1 MSVITELTA
10 EESEFLLGRV
20 LARDSMADIELERAV
35 PASGQVMPYIWVTGR
50 DLPEFE
56 RRVRTSP
63 HVARLVAV
71 DVVNNQGM
79 YRIEWADD
87 GESLVYGL
95 AETGATILQAR
106 RKNSRNGTWQ
116 LQLQFEDYGGL
127 ARFHTYCRRDGIELS
142 LERVYSPD
150 ALAETGDD
158 ELRTE
163 L

>member
-1 MSVITELTA
+1 MSVITEITV

-20 LARDSMADIELERAV
+20 LARDSVADIELERTV

-79 YRIEWADD
+79 YRIEWADN
-87 GESLVYGL
+87 GESLVHGL
-95 AETGATILQAR
+95 AETGATILEAR
-106 RKNSRNGTWQ
+106 RNGTWE
-116 LQLQFEDYGGL
+116 LQLRFEDYGGL
-127 ARFHTYCRRDGIELS
+127 ARFHTYCRRDGIEIS
-142 LERVYSPD
+142 LDRVYSPEE
-150 ALAETGDD
+150 LEQRGGDG
-158 ELRTE
+158 LRTE